1 MFLELEYN
9 ISEFLYKPGAIVK
22 ETLHAKTKMEVKR
35 SMARQK
41 EHKIWNPAMECMS
54 RDELTHMQSERLIR
68 TVRHTYDNVPVYRER
83 MKAAGLEPGDIHS
96 VEDLKK
102 LPFTTKDDLRDNYPF
117 GLLAVPQ
124 SDIVRVQGSSGTTG
138 KPIIAGYTAEDV
150 EIWTEMMARTMTAA
164 GADRNWTVQV
174 AYGYG
179 LFTGGLGAHQGGT
192 RIGCTVVPLSSGNT
206 ARQIMLMK
214 DLGVNMLCCTP
225 SYALHIAETIHEM
238 GMDMS
243 EFQMKAGCFGAEPWT
258 EAMRQRIEE
267 LLDIDA
273 LDIYGLTEIAG
284 PGVSYECLAKQ
295 GMHICE
301 DHVIPEI
308 IDPETGDPLPL
319 GEVGE
324 LVFTTITKRGMP
336 MIRYRTHDICRLNA
350 TPCECGRT
358 HVRMER
364 VTGRTDDMIII
375 RGVNVFPSQIE
386 GILVNM
392 DGVAPHYMLVV
403 DRVKSTDTLEVQVE
417 RAEDNHGDLNALA
430 KRISARI
437 KSVVGITP
445 VVTLVEPK
453 AIPRSEGKAKRV
465 IDKRKM

>member
-1 MFLELEYN
+1 
-9 ISEFLYKPGAIVK
+9 
-22 ETLHAKTKMEVKR
+22 
-35 SMARQK
+35 
-41 EHKIWNPAMECMS
+41 MECMS

-192 RIGCTVVPLSSGNT
+192 KIGCTVVPLSSGNT

-308 IDPETGDPLPL
+308 IDPETGAPLPL

-350 TPCECGRT
+350 APCECGRT

-392 DGVAPHYMLVV
+392 EGVAPHYMLVV